1 MPWGELEP
9 ISVTARNVHVGAMAS
24 KLTSLRSNLA
34 VRGLQP
40 TGSKISRDGAL
51 STAGC
56 AFADH
61 NANPLVVVARP
72 VLEAFR
78 RLLIGSSTLVLL
90 TDAAQI
96 VIALLG
102 DALAQEAVAALGLAL
117 GADAAALFG
126 DAFVVRDSLESGL
139 VRLSGC
145 TGGDLFGLAAPVFG
159 PEGRPAAWLAVV
171 ALKPVEPVCGRALLD
186 LHRCVVEDRLLEGM
200 PDVGV
205 VMRVQSESALL
216 GSPLDGLAV
225 FDSDGRLLA
234 RNRAAESMLPQ
245 DWVPGRNLASSQGMP
260 WSQVLRRCRD
270 GSGQPID
277 LSLFAR
283 RPCFVRVEHRC
294 NSRWTRPSGGAGA
307 SDWRTLEDLPSE
319 DSRMAEAVERARRIV
334 ERDIPLLIQ
343 GETGSGKEWFARAFH
358 ASGSRRHGPFVAV
371 NCAAIPSGLI
381 EAELFGYVDGA
392 YTGARRSGAPGKIR
406 EADGGTLFLDEIG
419 DMPLGLQ
426 AVLLRVL
433 ETRAVVPLGG
443 AVEQPVDIALVCAS
457 HQPLQSMVAQ
467 GVFRADLFF
476 RLSGMT
482 VSLPALR
489 ERSDFVRVVN
499 AILLEES
506 TSRAIRVSP
515 EALRLLRRYSW
526 PGNLR
531 QLRYVLRLSIALLD
545 GEAVVDV
552 EHLPQEILE
561 SQVSKGSSGADLR
574 AVQARLVQET
584 LARHGGNVSA
594 AARAL
599 GVSRATLHRK
609 LNRLGIGEHN

>member
-1 MPWGELEP
+1 MLVRCVAIVQLWSKGILPWGELEP

-245 DWVPGRNLASSQGMP
+245 DWVPGRNLASSRGCRG
-260 WSQVLRRCRD
+260 RRC
-270 GSGQPID
+270 
-277 LSLFAR
+277 
-283 RPCFVRVEHRC
+283 FVDVA
-294 NSRWTRPSGGAGA
+294 TGAGNRSIFRFSRAVPVSSA
-307 SDWRTLEDLPSE
+307 SSTVATLVGQGHPGELAPAIGVLWRTCHP
-319 DSRMAEAVERARRIV
+319 RIPVWRRRWSV
-334 ERDIPLLIQ
+334 PV
-343 GETGSGKEWFARAFH
+343 
-358 ASGSRRHGPFVAV
+358 ASW
-371 NCAAIPSGLI
+371 
-381 EAELFGYVDGA
+381 
-392 YTGARRSGAPGKIR
+392 K
-406 EADGGTLFLDEIG
+406 GTF
-419 DMPLGLQ
+419 P
-426 AVLLRVL
+426 
-433 ETRAVVPLGG
+433 
-443 AVEQPVDIALVCAS
+443 C
-457 HQPLQSMVAQ
+457 
-467 GVFRADLFF
+467 
-476 RLSGMT
+476 
-482 VSLPALR
+482 
-489 ERSDFVRVVN
+489 
-499 AILLEES
+499 
-506 TSRAIRVSP
+506 
-515 EALRLLRRYSW
+515 
-526 PGNLR
+526 
-531 QLRYVLRLSIALLD
+531 
-545 GEAVVDV
+545 
-552 EHLPQEILE
+552 
-561 SQVSKGSSGADLR
+561 
-574 AVQARLVQET
+574 
-584 LARHGGNVSA
+584 
-594 AARAL
+594 
-599 GVSRATLHRK
+599 
-609 LNRLGIGEHN
+609 